1 LGRRIFGRFD
11 GKRVM
16 LIGAGRMGELAARH
30 LFANGARD
38 IVVANR
44 TPERARELARLF
56 GGQAVRLD
64 EARTH
69 LASVDIVISGTNAP
83 GHVLTASEVREAM
96 AGRKDKPLFLI
107 DIAVPRDIDPACRA
121 VPGVFLYDI
130 DDLQGVV
137 ENNLEKRRQIGE
149 AVEKAIE
156 EEREAFARWAAT
168 LPIQPVIRAL
178 QEKAEAVREATLES
192 LLRKL
197 PDLDERQRKKIDKL
211 TRSMVRQL
219 IRAPILRLKELA
231 KAGRGEEAARFAEML
246 LDLDL

>member
-1 LGRRIFGRFD
+1 
-11 GKRVM
+11 
-16 LIGAGRMGELAARH
+16 
-30 LFANGARD
+30 
-38 IVVANR
+38 
-44 TPERARELARLF
+44 
-56 GGQAVRLD
+56 
-64 EARTH
+64 
-69 LASVDIVISGTNAP
+69 
-83 GHVLTASEVREAM
+83 
-96 AGRKDKPLFLI
+96 
-107 DIAVPRDIDPACRA
+107 VPRDIDPACRA

-246 LDLDL
+246 LDLDLVSVSAEGKPEVLTAPGALKAETGASKDGKKGWRGTAAFGRHEKPDR